1 MVVLTGKDTLIKKER
16 FNELDG
22 RTWER
27 YSISVWDIIK
37 TPEEQKSKHPA
48 MFPIELC
55 RRLIEIYTKKGDT
68 VLDPFMGSGSTAV
81 AARILDRKGIGVE
94 INQKFVKI
102 AEERLKQTKLEQT
115 SHDVIVT
122 IGSPQKIEPQPK
134 PEIYCDDAINILNHV
149 KPESIDLAITS
160 PPYWNI
166 HARKRTADY
175 KKPRPYSVL
184 QRDLGNIENYDEFM
198 LELEKIFVEVHEAL
212 KPEKYC
218 IIIVMDLRQGPRFIP
233 FHISI
238 LEIMQRQG
246 KFMLED
252 IIIWNRGMEYS
263 NLRPLGYP
271 YKFIVNKVHE
281 YIMIFRKKP
290 KVEEESVGEKI
301 DS

>member
-1 MVVLTGKDTLIKKER
+1 MTGKEIPIKKER

-37 TPEEQKSKHPA
+37 TPEEQKLKHPA
-48 MFPIELC
+48 MFPMELC

-68 VLDPFMGSGSTAV
+68 VLDPFMGSGSAVV
-81 AARILDRKGIGVE
+81 AAKMLDRKGIGVE
-94 INQKFVKI
+94 INQKFVKL

-115 SHDVIVT
+115 SYDVIVPT
-122 IGSPQKIEPQPK
+122 ESPQRIEPQLK

-149 KPESIDLAITS
+149 KPESVDVVITS

-166 HARKRTADY
+166 HVRKRTADY

-184 QRDLGNIENYDEFM
+184 KRDLGNIENYDEFI
-198 LELEKIFVEVHEAL
+198 LELERIFSKVHEAL
-212 KPEKYC
+212 KPNKYC

-233 FHISI
+233 FHVSI
-238 LEIMQRQG
+238 REMMQRQG
-246 KFMLED
+246 KFILED

-271 YKFIVNKVHE
+271 YKFIVNKIHE

-290 KVEEESVGEKI
+290 KAEGENIGDKI
-301 DS
+301 DF